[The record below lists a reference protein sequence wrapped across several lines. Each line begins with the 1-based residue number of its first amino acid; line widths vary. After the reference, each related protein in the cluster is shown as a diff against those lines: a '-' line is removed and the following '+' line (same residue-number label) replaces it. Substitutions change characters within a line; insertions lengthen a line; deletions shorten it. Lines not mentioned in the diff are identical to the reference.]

1 MQRKPLL
8 FLPSFVMKML
18 MGEQSQ
24 LVLNGQF
31 VQPKALLQQGF
42 HFQYADLSNA
52 LKQIVNE

>member
-1 MQRKPLL
+1 
-8 FLPSFVMKML
+8 MKML

-42 HFQYADLSNA
+42 HFQYADLSNT